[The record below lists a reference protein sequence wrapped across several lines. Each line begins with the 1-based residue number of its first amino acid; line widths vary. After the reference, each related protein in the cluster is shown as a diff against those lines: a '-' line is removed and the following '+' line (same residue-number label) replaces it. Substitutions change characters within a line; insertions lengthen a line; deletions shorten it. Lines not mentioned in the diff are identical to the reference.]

1 MQAPGGLA
9 QEAYAAAL
17 ASLPGVGPGWLAE
30 LLSRRLPKDAW
41 ELVISGQALPPKA
54 SRLRSDGDATA
65 YAQWVKVAQLVDV
78 GALWQRCR
86 DNSICVEWLGAAGYP
101 RALAGGPAPPGVLFS
116 AGQLAWVERRPV
128 VAVVGTRRCTPE
140 GASTA
145 YHLAREL
152 ATAGVCV
159 VSGLA
164 LGIDG
169 AAHAG
174 ALEGFRVA
182 VEGSG
187 TAPTIAVE
195 GPGAA
200 PTVGVAASG
209 VDVAYPRQHAA
220 LWRQVVATGAVI
232 SETPPGT
239 PAQSWR
245 FPARNRVIAGL
256 ARMVVVVESHVTG
269 GSWHTV
275 DAALRRGVEVAA
287 VPGSVHSPA
296 SAGTNALLRDGATPV
311 RGAQDVLD
319 ALGLQGGALAPP
331 KAGDARSNGR
341 GTAVE
346 APAPLA
352 EKVLAALGWRPRCLE
367 ELVERSGLPVGAAV
381 VVLDQLEAAGEIV
394 SSEDGW
400 WCRRT

>member
-1 MQAPGGLA
+1 MHAACGLV
-9 QEAYAAAL
+9 EDAYAAAL
-17 ASLPGVGPGWLAE
+17 ASLPGVGPGWLAG
-30 LLSRRLPKDAW
+30 LLSRQSPRYAW
-41 ELVISGQALPPKA
+41 ELVISGQARPPKA
-54 SRLRSDGDATA
+54 SRTRSDGDAAA
-65 YAQWVKVAQLVDV
+65 YARWVKAAQLVDV
-78 GALWQRCR
+78 GALWRRCL
-86 DNSICVEWLGAAGYP
+86 DQGICVNWLGGLGYP
-101 RALAGGPAPPGVLFS
+101 GALAAGPAPPGVLFS
-116 AGQLAWVERRPV
+116 AGELAWVERRPV

-152 ATAGVCV
+152 AMAGVCV

-174 ALEGFRVA
+174 ALEGFRGA
-182 VEGSG
+182 AGG
-187 TAPTIAVE
+187 CMAAPTI
-195 GPGAA
+195 
-200 PTVGVAASG
+200 GVAASG
-209 VDVAYPRQHAA
+209 VDVVYPRQHAA
-220 LWRQVVATGAVI
+220 LWRQVAATGAVI

-331 KAGDARSNGR
+331 KVGDARSNGR

-352 EKVLAALGWRPRCLE
+352 EKVLAALGWRPLCLE

-381 VVLDQLEAAGEIV
+381 VVLDQLEAAGEVV

>member
-1 MQAPGGLA
+1 
-9 QEAYAAAL
+9 
-17 ASLPGVGPGWLAE
+17 
-30 LLSRRLPKDAW
+30 
-41 ELVISGQALPPKA
+41 
-54 SRLRSDGDATA
+54 
-65 YAQWVKVAQLVDV
+65 
-78 GALWQRCR
+78 
-86 DNSICVEWLGAAGYP
+86 
-101 RALAGGPAPPGVLFS
+101 
-116 AGQLAWVERRPV
+116 LAW
-128 VAVVGTRRCTPE
+128 
-140 GASTA
+140 
-145 YHLAREL
+145 EL

-174 ALEGFRVA
+174 ALEGFRGA
-182 VEGSG
+182 AEGW
-187 TAPTIAVE
+187 V
-195 GPGAA
+195 AA

-209 VDVAYPRQHAA
+209 VDVVYPRQHAA
-220 LWRQVVATGAVI
+220 LWRQVASTGAVI

-319 ALGLQGGALAPP
+319 ALGLQGGAVAPP
-331 KAGDARSNGR
+331 EAGDARNNDRS
-341 GTAVE
+341 TAAG
-346 APAPLA
+346 APHPLA
-352 EKVLAALGWRPRCLE
+352 ERVLAALGWRPLCLE

-381 VVLDQLEAAGEIV
+381 VVLDQLEAAGEVV